1 METIMHMV
9 LKSIKIMI
17 MALVM
22 EVIQVIAATVAI
34 QAIVATVAIQ
44 ARAVTVAIQA
54 RAAIAQAKV
63 LAIMIIM

>member
-1 METIMHMV
+1 MLIIPDKWLKHLLLMETIMHMV

-22 EVIQVIAATVAI
+22 EVIQVKAA
-34 QAIVATVAIQ
+34 
-44 ARAVTVAIQA
+44 TVAIQA
-54 RAAIAQAKV
+54 RAAIAQATV

>member
-1 METIMHMV
+1 MHMV

-22 EVIQVIAATVAI
+22 EVIQVKAATVAI
-34 QAIVATVAIQ
+34 QARVA
-44 ARAVTVAIQA
+44 TVAIQA
-54 RAAIAQAKV
+54 RAAIAQATV

>member
-22 EVIQVIAATVAI
+22 EVIQVNAATVAI
-34 QAIVATVAIQ
+34 QARVA
-44 ARAVTVAIQA
+44 TVAIQA
-54 RAAIAQAKV
+54 RAAIAQATV

>member
-22 EVIQVIAATVAI
+22 EVIQVKAATVAI
-34 QAIVATVAIQ
+34 QARVA
-44 ARAVTVAIQA
+44 TVAIQA
-54 RAAIAQAKV
+54 RAAIAQATV